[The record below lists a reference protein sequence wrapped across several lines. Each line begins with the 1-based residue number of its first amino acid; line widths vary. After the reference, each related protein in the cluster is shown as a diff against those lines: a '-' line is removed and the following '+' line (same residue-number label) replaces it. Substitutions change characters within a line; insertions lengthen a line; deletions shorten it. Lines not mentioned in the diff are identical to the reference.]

1 MGYWI
6 EALAKV
12 AGHDIGQLPP
22 HHCKFNP
29 IKMLWSQVKGYI
41 AANNTSFALV
51 GELLNQAIALMTPE
65 KWVRD
70 GAYVEHLE
78 KEAWEQD
85 GAVDTRLYSIIIP
98 LGSDSSSC
106 SDSSV
111 SEMSGVE
118 KLL

>member
-1 MGYWI
+1 
-6 EALAKV
+6 
-12 AGHDIGQLPP
+12 
-22 HHCKFNP
+22 
-29 IKMLWSQVKGYI
+29 MLWSQVKGYI

-51 GELLNQAIALMTPE
+51 GVEELLNQAIAPVTPE
-65 KWVRD
+65 NWVRD
-70 GAYVEHLE
+70 CAYVEHLE

-118 KLL
+118 KL